1 MTTLDRPFR
10 PGILALPLLALSAA
24 ASPATARDRSEPTR
38 LDAVQVT
45 ATRVEKPIDEALASV
60 TVIDRVDIEAS
71 QAPDLIDLLGRQ
83 AGIDVARTGGPG
95 GGSALFLRGGN
106 SNHVLVLVDGIRV
119 GSAGQGV
126 FDFAHLPLEQ
136 IERIEIVRGP
146 RAALWGSDAIGGVV
160 HVFTRDPSAPS
171 ARVSAGSYGRLGAS
185 AGTGFGDVGH
195 GFGFTAGIERL
206 QGFSATGPAAF
217 SYDPDDDG
225 YRNRSLSARGNT
237 TLGTQRLAFT
247 AIGTHGDV
255 EFDRGRTDARNVS
268 GGVTLGGPLG
278 GRWNHQLTVG
288 HAREDLDSAGD
299 YPNAFRSRRTSL
311 DWVHD
316 VAVGADAR
324 LLAGINL
331 QRETGD
337 SSDAFSGTLFDEARE
352 SRAVF
357 AGWGGRFGAHVLD
370 LSVRRDDSDQ
380 YGGATTG
387 NAGWGWN
394 LTDALQW
401 RLSWGEGFRAPNFNE
416 LYYPD
421 QGFGFAGDPD
431 LRPEASA
438 TWETGLAYDFA
449 PGHRLG
455 LSAYRTR
462 VRDLIAFAAPG
473 TNNAIN
479 VQRAELDGAEV
490 EYRVDRAR
498 WTAGGNL
505 TWLDAVNATTGE
517 PLLRRARRKAH
528 ADIGYRFDNGL
539 ELGVDTDYV
548 SARADYGADLASFAL
563 VHVRAAW
570 ALSPSW
576 RIEARVEN
584 AADREYAL
592 VHGYRTPGR
601 SGIVSLVWNGGETE
615 RATGF
620 AR

>member
-1 MTTLDRPFR
+1 MTSRNRPFR
-10 PGILALPLLALSAA
+10 PQILAMPLLALSAPSLVA
-24 ASPATARDRSEPTR
+24 ARDAGEPTR

-60 TVIDRVDIEAS
+60 TVIERIEIEES

-95 GGSALFLRGGN
+95 GGSALFMRGGN

-119 GSAGQGV
+119 ASAGQGV

-160 HVFTRDPSAPS
+160 HVFTRDPSGPS
-171 ARVSAGSYGRLGAS
+171 ARVSAGSYGRVGAS
-185 AGTGFGDVGH
+185 AGTGFGDVGR
-195 GFGFTAGIERL
+195 GLGFTAGIERMH
-206 QGFSATGPAAF
+206 GFSATGPDAF
-217 SYDPDDDG
+217 AYDPDDDG

-237 TLGTQRLAFT
+237 TLGRQRLAFT

-255 EFDRGRTDARNVS
+255 EFDRGVTDARNVS

-278 GRWNHQLTVG
+278 ARWNHQLTVG

-316 VAVGADAR
+316 VAVGEDAR
-324 LLAGINL
+324 MLAGINL
-331 QRETGD
+331 QHETGH
-337 SSDAFSGTLFDEARE
+337 SSDAFSGTLFDDARD

-357 AGWGGRFGAHVLD
+357 AGWGGRFGAHVVD
-370 LSVRRDDSDQ
+370 VSVRHDDSDQ

-387 NAGWGWN
+387 NVGWGWD
-394 LTDALQW
+394 LSDALQW

-421 QGFGFAGDPD
+421 QGFGFAGNPD

-438 TWETGLAYDFA
+438 TWETGLAYDIA

-455 LSAYRTR
+455 VSAYRTR

-490 EYRVDRAR
+490 EYRFDRAG
-498 WTAGGNL
+498 WTAGGDF
-505 TWLDAVNATTGE
+505 TWLDAVNATTGV

-528 ADIGYRFDNGL
+528 AYVGYRFDNGL
-539 ELGVDTDYV
+539 ALGIDADHV
-548 SARADYGADLASFAL
+548 SARADYAADLPSFTL
-563 VHVRAAW
+563 VHLRAAW
-570 ALSPSW
+570 TLSPAW
-576 RIEARVEN
+576 RLEARVEN
-584 AADREYAL
+584 IADRDYVL

-601 SGIVSLVWNGGETE
+601 SGIVSLVWNGGEAE
-615 RATGF
+615 RNPGYS
-620 AR
+620 R